1 MQVYILIE
9 RIYNYDSGEENSS
22 YVDGVYDSKEKAR
35 QRMQEEIKHNIN
47 DFNFVE
53 DTDNKITQNTKIIF
67 YDYQEN
73 WQNYIEFEVIESE
86 VE

>member
-1 MQVYILIE
+1 MKVYILIE
-9 RIYNYDSGEENSS
+9 RIYNYDSGEENTS
-22 YVDGVYDSKEKAR
+22 YIDGVYNTKQKALDK
-35 QRMQEEIKHNIN
+35 MQEEIKHNIE

>member
-1 MQVYILIE
+1 MKVYVLVE
-9 RIYNYDSGEENSS
+9 RIYNYDSGEENTS
-22 YVDGVYDSKEKAR
+22 YIDGVYNTKQKALDK
-35 QRMQEEIKHNIN
+35 MQEEIKHNIE

-53 DTDNKITQNTKIIF
+53 DTNNKITQNTKIIF

>member
-1 MQVYILIE
+1 MKVYVLIE
-9 RIYNYDSGEENSS
+9 RIFNYDSGEENTSF
-22 YVDGVYDSKEKAR
+22 VDGVYSSKEKAKEK
-35 QRMQEEIKHNIN
+35 MQKEIKHNIK

-73 WQNYIEFEVIESE
+73 WQNYIEFEIIESE